1 MSNKEQELLDA
12 AMSAYK
18 EMERWQRIATM
29 MSHFITC
36 DIRSAEC
43 KFCKTAFEVY
53 AEAKEEH
60 AALDAAALEYVIDA
74 GYLE

>member
-36 DIRSAEC
+36 EVRKAEC
-43 KFCKTAFEVY
+43 KTCETAFVSY
-53 AEAKEEH
+53 AEAKEEY
-60 AALDAAALEYVIDA
+60 AAYDAIALEYVIDA
-74 GYLE
+74 GYLK